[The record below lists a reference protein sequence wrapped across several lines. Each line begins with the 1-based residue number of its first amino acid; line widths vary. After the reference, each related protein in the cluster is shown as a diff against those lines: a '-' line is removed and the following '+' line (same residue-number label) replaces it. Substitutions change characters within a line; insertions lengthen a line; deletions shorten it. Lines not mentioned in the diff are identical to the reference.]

1 MRGLLQ
7 LFSLDLQ
14 RCATTLESWRQIHVF
29 GDDATI
35 EQAVHAILDIILCNR
50 WGVSEGVV
58 SEILG
63 QDALGLCCL
72 IHLSRTNAQFL
83 KLDVADAALMT
94 AILELVW
101 GW

>member
-1 MRGLLQ
+1 LRGLLQ
-7 LFSLDLQ
+7 PFSLDLQ
-14 RCATTLESWRQIHVF
+14 RGAATLEGWRQIHVF
-29 GDDATI
+29 GDDTTI
-35 EQAVHAILDIILCNR
+35 EQAVHAVLYIILCNR
-50 WGVSEGVV
+50 WGVSKGVV

-63 QDALGLCCL
+63 QDALRLCCL
-72 IHLSRTNAQFL
+72 IYLSRTNAQFL